1 MRRLEHFYR
10 TWISPRGDEE
20 EPCGEVYIRTPD
32 GKTEITAKLRTERDA
47 RKMKEVFGILFPSLD
62 LAAVLEESETLGRTE

>member
-10 TWISPRGDEE
+10 TWISPKGDEE

-47 RKMKEVFGILFPSLD
+47 
-62 LAAVLEESETLGRTE
+62 